1 MLHLHAI
8 DIVIIVAYLLST
20 VLIGYWVSKR
30 ASQSMQNYFL
40 GGNAMPWYMLG
51 ISNASGMFD
60 ISGTMLLVSWMFV
73 YGLKSVWIPWLWPTF
88 NQVFLMVYLSAW
100 LRRSKVMTGAEWI
113 KTRFGTGPGAQLS
126 HVIVVIYAF
135 VSIIGF
141 FTYAFKGIGKFAQT
155 YLPWHLSANEY
166 ALILIAI
173 TAIYVIKGGM
183 ISVVI
188 TEVVQFFILSIA
200 SFAVGI
206 IAMSKVAPDMLRRVV
221 PAGWDNIFFGW
232 HLNLDW
238 STLLPAATAKIAD
251 DRYEL
256 FGFFVM
262 MLLFK
267 GIPISAAGPAPNY
280 DMQRVLSAKNPREAS
295 IMSAWVNVVL
305 TPPRYFLVIG
315 LTVLAAAFFGPDL
328 RAMGTHLDFELV
340 LPQALGRFVPMG
352 LLGFLIAGL
361 LAAFMSNFAATV
373 NAAPPYFVND
383 IYKRYINPNA
393 SPKTYVRLSYLA
405 SFTVI
410 VIGVIFGWSVTSVNE
425 VVVWIVSGL
434 WGGYTASNVLK
445 WYWWRFNGYG
455 YFWGMVT
462 GIASALAMPRIAPL
476 FPFVQHLMAKFT
488 INMEVVIIF
497 PLVVGISLIGCLL
510 GTLLTKPE
518 SDEVLMDFYRR
529 VRPWG
534 FWGPVLRKVLAE
546 DPGFKRNRDFF
557 RDMFNIAIG
566 IVWQVSL
573 VALPLYIVIQEFQ
586 RAAIALGAILVT
598 SLILKFTWYDHL
610 NEREVETDKAA
621 ANDVSQEVTEMLLAT
636 QAEANVTSL
645 DHAALFAKYGFYAG
659 LAAMFAFPRVWGA
672 VGMAIIGA
680 VCAGGGSALGSAV
693 GLFFDALNLKPAEG
707 DHLPSKLPL
716 AASALVLGIIGLV
729 AWYLPMAGL
738 PITITGFMLGRSAL
752 LSTHRSLALKGM
764 GLSLVGLLLSAVN
777 AYVGA
782 LMMVQAGMAAHGY

>member
-1 MLHLHAI
+1 MHLQFI
-8 DIVIIVAYLLST
+8 DIAIIVAYLLST
-20 VLIGYWVSKR
+20 VCIGYWVSNR
-30 ASQSMQNYFL
+30 ASKSMQNYFL
-40 GGNAMPWYMLG
+40 GGNTMPWYMLG

-88 NQVFLMVYLSAW
+88 NQIFLMVYLSAW
-100 LRRSKVMTGAEWI
+100 LRRSNVMTGAEWI
-113 KTRFGTGPGAQLS
+113 KTRFGTGRGAQWS
-126 HVIVVIYAF
+126 HIIVVNYAF

-206 IAMSKVAPDMLRRVV
+206 IAMAKVAPDMLHRVV

-232 HLNLDW
+232 HLGLDW
-238 STLLPAATAKIAD
+238 STILPAATQKIAE

-267 GIPISAAGPAPNY
+267 GIPISMAGPAPNY

-295 IMSAWVNVVL
+295 MMSAWVNIVL
-305 TPPRYFLVIG
+305 TPPRYFLIMG

-328 RAMGTHLDFELV
+328 RAMGTHLDFETV
-340 LPQALGRFVPMG
+340 LPMALAKFVPMG

-393 SPKTYVRLSYLA
+393 APKTYVRLSYLA

-410 VIGVIFGWSVTSVNE
+410 VIGVLFGWSVTSVNE

-445 WYWWRFNGYG
+445 WYWWRFNGWG
-455 YFWGMVT
+455 YFWGMLT
-462 GIASALAMPRIAPL
+462 GIGSALLAPKVVPML
-476 FPFVQHLMAKFT
+476 PFVQHLLARFNV
-488 INMEVVIIF
+488 NMEVVVIF
-497 PLVVGISLIGCLL
+497 PMVVGISLIGCLF
-510 GTLLTKPE
+510 GTFLTKPE
-518 SDEVLMDFYRR
+518 EDEVLISFYRR

-534 FWGPVLRKVLAE
+534 FWGPVLKKVLTE
-546 DPGFKRNRDFF
+546 DPTFKKNKDFG
-557 RDMFNIAIG
+557 RDMFNVAIG

-573 VALPLYIVIQEFQ
+573 VALPLYIVIQEWA
-586 RAAIALGAILVT
+586 RVGMAAASIAVT

-610 NEREVETDKAA
+610 SEREIETDKAA
-621 ANDVSQEVTEMLLAT
+621 AGE
-636 QAEANVTSL
+636 
-645 DHAALFAKYGFYAG
+645 
-659 LAAMFAFPRVWGA
+659 R
-672 VGMAIIGA
+672 
-680 VCAGGGSALGSAV
+680 
-693 GLFFDALNLKPAEG
+693 
-707 DHLPSKLPL
+707 
-716 AASALVLGIIGLV
+716 
-729 AWYLPMAGL
+729 
-738 PITITGFMLGRSAL
+738 
-752 LSTHRSLALKGM
+752 
-764 GLSLVGLLLSAVN
+764 
-777 AYVGA
+777 
-782 LMMVQAGMAAHGY
+782 

>member
-1 MLHLHAI
+1 MHLHVI
-8 DIVIIVAYLLST
+8 DIGIIVAYLLST
-20 VLIGYWVSKR
+20 VLIGYWVSHR

-40 GGNAMPWYMLG
+40 GGNTMPWYMLG

-88 NQVFLMVYLSAW
+88 NQIFLMVYLSAW

-113 KTRFGTGPGAQLS
+113 KTRFGVGRGAQAS
-126 HVIVVIYAF
+126 HLIVVIYAF

-155 YLPWHLSANEY
+155 YLPWNLTANEY
-166 ALILIAI
+166 ALILIGI

-206 IAMSKVAPDMLRRVV
+206 IAMRKVAPEMLHRVV
-221 PAGWDNIFFGW
+221 PPGWDNIFFGW

-238 STLLPAATAKIAD
+238 STLLPAATTKIAQD
-251 DRYEL
+251 GYGL
-256 FGFFVM
+256 FGFFVV

-295 IMSAWVNVVL
+295 MMSAWVNIVL

-315 LTVLAAAFFGPDL
+315 LTVLAAAFFGPNL
-328 RAMGTHLDFELV
+328 RAMGTNMDFELV
-340 LPQALGRFVPMG
+340 LPYALGRFVPVG

-383 IYKRYINPNA
+383 IYKRFINSNA

-405 SFTVI
+405 SFSVI
-410 VIGVIFGWSVTSVNE
+410 VIGVALGWNVTSVNE

-445 WYWWRFNGYG
+445 WYWWRFNGWG

-462 GIASALAMPRIAPL
+462 GIAAALGLPGIITQV
-476 FPFVQHLMAKFT
+476 PFVQQLLASYS
-488 INMEVVIIF
+488 INKEVVIVF
-497 PLVVGISLIGCLL
+497 PVVVGISLIGCLL
-510 GTLLTKPE
+510 GTLLTKAE
-518 SDEVLMDFYRR
+518 DDAVLMDFYRR

-534 FWGPVLRKVLAE
+534 FWGPVLKKVLAE
-546 DPGFKRNRDFF
+546 DPGFKPNKDFL

-566 IVWQVSL
+566 IVWQVAL
-573 VALPLYIVIQEFQ
+573 VALPLYIVIQEFY
-586 RAAIALGAILVT
+586 RVAIALAVILVT
-598 SLILKFTWYDHL
+598 SAILKFTWYDHL

-621 ANDVSQEVTEMLLAT
+621 LA
-636 QAEANVTSL
+636 
-645 DHAALFAKYGFYAG
+645 DH
-659 LAAMFAFPRVWGA
+659 
-672 VGMAIIGA
+672 
-680 VCAGGGSALGSAV
+680 
-693 GLFFDALNLKPAEG
+693 
-707 DHLPSKLPL
+707 
-716 AASALVLGIIGLV
+716 
-729 AWYLPMAGL
+729 
-738 PITITGFMLGRSAL
+738 
-752 LSTHRSLALKGM
+752 
-764 GLSLVGLLLSAVN
+764 
-777 AYVGA
+777 
-782 LMMVQAGMAAHGY
+782 

>member
-1 MLHLHAI
+1 MLQLHTL
-8 DIVIIVAYLLST
+8 DIIIIVAYLLST
-20 VLIGYWVSKR
+20 VLIGYWVSHR
-30 ASQSMQNYFL
+30 ASRSMQDYFL

-73 YGLKSVWIPWLWPTF
+73 YGIKSVWIPWLWPTF
-88 NQVFLMVYLSAW
+88 NQIFLMVYLSAW

-113 KTRFGTGPGAQLS
+113 KTRFGTGRGAQAS
-126 HVIVVIYAF
+126 HLIVVIYAF

-200 SFAVGI
+200 SFAVGF
-206 IAMSKVAPDMLRRVV
+206 IAMAKVAPDMFHRVV

-238 STLLPAATAKIAD
+238 STLLPAATEKVHQD
-251 DRYEL
+251 GYGL

-295 IMSAWVNVVL
+295 MMSAWVNVVL
-305 TPPRYFLVIG
+305 TPPRYFLIMG
-315 LTVLAAAFFGPDL
+315 LTVLAAAFFGPNL
-328 RAMGTHLDFELV
+328 RAMGTNMDFELV
-340 LPQALGRFVPMG
+340 LPYALGKFVPVG

-383 IYKRYINPNA
+383 IYKRFINPNA

-405 SFTVI
+405 SFAVI
-410 VIGVIFGWSVTSVNE
+410 VIGVVLGWRVTSVNE

-445 WYWWRFNGYG
+445 WYWWRFNGWG

-462 GIASALAMPRIAPL
+462 GIPLAVGLPSIVKQVPI
-476 FPFVQHLMAKFT
+476 VQHLLAT
-488 INMEVVIIF
+488 YSINMEVVFIF
-497 PLVVGISLIGCLL
+497 PLVVGISFIFCLL
-510 GTLLTKPE
+510 GTLLTKP
-518 SDEVLMDFYRR
+518 DEDAVLMDFYRR

-534 FWGPVLRKVLAE
+534 FWGPVLKKVLAE
-546 DPGFKRNRDFF
+546 DPAFKRNKDFF
-557 RDMFNIAIG
+557 RDMFNIAVG
-566 IVWQVSL
+566 ITWQIAL
-573 VALPLYIVIQEFQ
+573 VALPLYVVIREFK
-586 RAAIALGAILVT
+586 RAALAAAIILGT
-598 SLILKFTWYDHL
+598 SAILKFTWYDHL
-610 NEREVETDKAA
+610 SVREVETDKAA
-621 ANDVSQEVTEMLLAT
+621 AND
-636 QAEANVTSL
+636 
-645 DHAALFAKYGFYAG
+645 K
-659 LAAMFAFPRVWGA
+659 
-672 VGMAIIGA
+672 
-680 VCAGGGSALGSAV
+680 
-693 GLFFDALNLKPAEG
+693 
-707 DHLPSKLPL
+707 
-716 AASALVLGIIGLV
+716 
-729 AWYLPMAGL
+729 
-738 PITITGFMLGRSAL
+738 
-752 LSTHRSLALKGM
+752 
-764 GLSLVGLLLSAVN
+764 
-777 AYVGA
+777 
-782 LMMVQAGMAAHGY
+782 